1 MARLENKRMVITG
14 SSRSLGREFALA
26 CAREGASLVLNGT
39 NTEALAATEAE
50 LKALGAPVCSVAGS
64 VADESAAQALVDTCL
79 ERFGGIDVMVCNA
92 GIVRDR
98 TLLKMSPEEFDEV
111 IAVDLR
117 GPFLCMQRA
126 ARAMIDQQSGGHV
139 IHITSASG
147 LIGNFGQTN
156 YAAAKAGLM
165 GMTYTAV
172 KELGKKGVR
181 VNAMWPVARTDMTQP
196 LIDRSGKTAAEL
208 GFGEAADVAMG
219 LVLLASDACAE
230 WNGQCLTFNGYRTA
244 LWQSPT
250 EQQILEAGAPLDI
263 DQLEAHFANVEP
275 LAIYSRQP
283 AKGEITHDRL

>member
-1 MARLENKRMVITG
+1 MARLDGKRMVITG

-39 NTEALAATEAE
+39 NAAALASVEAE
-50 LKALGAPVCSVAGS
+50 LSALGAPVRSVAGS
-64 VADESAAQALVDTCL
+64 VADEAVVQALVDTCIDA
-79 ERFGGIDVMVCNA
+79 FGGIDVMVCNA

-98 TLLKMSPEEFDEV
+98 TMLKMTPEEFDEV
-111 IAVDLR
+111 IAVNLR

-126 ARAMIDQQSGGHV
+126 ARAMVEQGSGGHV

-172 KELGKKGVR
+172 KELRKKGVR
-181 VNAMWPVARTDMTQP
+181 VNAMWPVARTDMTEP
-196 LIDRSGKTAAEL
+196 LIVQSGKSAAEL
-208 GFGEAADVAMG
+208 GFGEAADVAGG
-219 LVLLASDACAE
+219 LVLLASDACDE

-244 LWQSPT
+244 IWQSPT
-250 EQQILEAGAPLDI
+250 EQHCLESETPIDI
-263 DQLEAHFANVEP
+263 EQLEEHFADVEP
-275 LAIYSRQP
+275 LSIYSRQP
-283 AKGEITHDRL
+283 AREW

>member
-1 MARLENKRMVITG
+1 MARLDGRRMVITG

-39 NTEALAATEAE
+39 NAAALASVEAE
-50 LKALGAPVCSVAGS
+50 LSALGAPVRSVAGS
-64 VADESAAQALVDTCL
+64 VADEAVVQALVDTCIDA
-79 ERFGGIDVMVCNA
+79 FGGIDVMVCNA

-98 TLLKMSPEEFDEV
+98 TMLKMTPEEFDEV
-111 IAVDLR
+111 IAVNLR

-126 ARAMIDQQSGGHV
+126 ARAMVEQGSGGHV

-172 KELGKKGVR
+172 KELRKKGVR
-181 VNAMWPVARTDMTQP
+181 VNAMWPVARTDMTEP
-196 LIDRSGKTAAEL
+196 LIVQSGKSAAEL
-208 GFGEAADVAMG
+208 GFGEAADVAGG
-219 LVLLASDACAE
+219 LVLLASDACDE

-244 LWQSPT
+244 IWQSPT
-250 EQQILEAGAPLDI
+250 EQHCLESETPIDI
-263 DQLEAHFANVEP
+263 EQLEEHFADVEP
-275 LAIYSRQP
+275 LSIYSRQP
-283 AKGEITHDRL
+283 AREW

>member
-1 MARLENKRMVITG
+1 MARLDNKRMVITG

-39 NTEALAATEAE
+39 NADALAETERE
-50 LKALGAPVCSVAGS
+50 VSRLGKKVCSVPGS
-64 VADESAAQALVDTCL
+64 VADEATAQALVDTCI
-79 ERFGGIDVMVCNA
+79 EAFGGIDVMVCNA

-98 TLLKMSPEEFDEV
+98 TLLKMTAEEFDEV

-126 ARAMIDQQSGGHV
+126 ARAMAEQENGGQI

-208 GFGEAADVAMG
+208 GFGEATDVARG
-219 LVLLASDACAE
+219 LVLLASDACAK

-275 LAIYSRQP
+275 LAIYSREP
-283 AKGEITHDRL
+283 ARDW

>member
-1 MARLENKRMVITG
+1 V
-14 SSRSLGREFALA
+14 
-26 CAREGASLVLNGT
+26 
-39 NTEALAATEAE
+39 
-50 LKALGAPVCSVAGS
+50 PGS
-64 VADESAAQALVDTCL
+64 VADEAIAQALVDTCTDT
-79 ERFGGIDVMVCNA
+79 FGGIDLMVCNA

-98 TLLKMSPEEFDEV
+98 TLLKMTAEEFDEV

-126 ARAMIDQQSGGHV
+126 ARAMVEQENGGHI

-172 KELGKKGVR
+172 KELGRKGVR

-196 LIDRSGKTAAEL
+196 LIARSGKTAAEL
-208 GFGEAADVAMG
+208 GFGEAADVARG
-219 LVLLASDACAE
+219 LVLLASDACAR

-250 EQQILEAGAPLDI
+250 EQHILEAEAPLDM
-263 DQLEAHFANVEP
+263 DQLEAHFANVKP
-275 LAIYSRQP
+275 LDIYSRQP
-283 AKGEITHDRL
+283 ARDW